1 MIYVGIDLHK
11 KNARMTA
18 VDERGKILMNRKIPH
33 TREVIRYEALH
44 LPKHVRYAIE
54 SSSVWED
61 TYRYMTEELGLNV
74 IVSNPYMTLLIAKSK
89 KTDKVDAAVLADMLR
104 GDFISQCYVPDC
116 ETSSARK
123 VVRHRHS
130 LVEKRTSHKNSI
142 HGILLQ
148 MSFKPGAAVP
158 FTPVWL
164 ARVRQIGDYRIDD
177 HPMQISSLNESIIK
191 SDVKIAGMAKDNP
204 GAMLLKT
211 IPGVGYFSALVTSS
225 MMGDIERFNRS
236 DDLCSYA
243 GLVPSVRSSA
253 GTVHHGRITH
263 RGDALMR

>member
-1 MIYVGIDLHK
+1 M
-11 KNARMTA
+11 
-18 VDERGKILMNRKIPH
+18 
-33 TREVIRYEALH
+33 
-44 LPKHVRYAIE
+44 
-54 SSSVWED
+54 
-61 TYRYMTEELGLNV
+61 
-74 IVSNPYMTLLIAKSK
+74 
-89 KTDKVDAAVLADMLR
+89 
-104 GDFISQCYVPDC
+104 YVP
-116 ETSSARK
+116 TR
-123 VVRHRHS
+123 

-164 ARVRQIGDYRIDD
+164 ARVRQIDYRIDD

-191 SDVKIAGMAKDNP
+191 SDVPIAGMAKDNP

-211 IPGVGYFSALVTSS
+211 IPGVGYFSAVTSS

-263 RGDALMR
+263 VQDALMR